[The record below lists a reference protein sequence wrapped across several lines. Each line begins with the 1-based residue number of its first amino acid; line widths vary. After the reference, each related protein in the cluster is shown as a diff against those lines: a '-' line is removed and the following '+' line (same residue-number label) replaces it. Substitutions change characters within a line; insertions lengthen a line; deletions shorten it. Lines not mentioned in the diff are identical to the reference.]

1 LYNIH
6 SYKMKNIFKQT
17 ILCIGL
23 ISLPFSQEI
32 PNEFLEFQVQKLLT
46 DAGKNW
52 ETNTLF
58 GLPRFQSISK
68 TNIENSIKFDS
79 LNIRTRTGIFT
90 KNGAIA
96 IYGFGQFS
104 FKKHYYAYIYP
115 RIVNDPDAF
124 VRYSGI
130 PRDITRGGFNSGE
143 TDLSGMGFQND
154 WLTLQLGRGRE
165 SWSAGNEIQL
175 ALSENSPAYDYGLLG
190 LDFGK
195 LRVKYIHGFLESTE
209 NDINRYIT
217 ARGIEWTN
225 KKSLV
230 IGLSETVIYS
240 GEDRPLDIGYI
251 NPISTHLEIELND
264 RLNTLGTGSA
274 NGVWQIS
281 GDWLIN
287 RKLRISANYL
297 FDEFVLDQVEF
308 DNGKEHGKAYSGRI
322 SYTPIMTET
331 SLLTTYFSLLTVGT
345 PTFRHGNGMNNFV
358 QRNKPLGWQ
367 HGSDGQ
373 EIKFGLNYFNRT
385 NLIAQ
390 FEAGQRNNGEES
402 ITSDPYDPYADYLA
416 GPFPSGNVEES
427 LFITSKLQW
436 WWKPNIQISGS
447 VEWDNNG
454 SLQSLFGIN
463 IYFPR
468 DFTL

>member
-1 LYNIH
+1 
-6 SYKMKNIFKQT
+6 MKNIFKQT

-23 ISLPFSQEI
+23 ISLAFSQEI
-32 PNEFLEFQVQKLLT
+32 PNEFLEFQVHKLLT
-46 DAGKNW
+46 DAGQNW
-52 ETNTLF
+52 GTNSSF
-58 GLPRFQSISK
+58 GLPRFQSVPK
-68 TNIENSIKFDS
+68 AKPENIIKSDS

-96 IYGFGQFS
+96 FYGFGHFS
-104 FKKHYYAYIYP
+104 FKKHFYGYLYP
-115 RIVNDPDAF
+115 RIVNDPDTF
-124 VRYSGI
+124 IRYSGV

-143 TDLSGMGFQND
+143 TDLSGIGFQND

-165 SWSAGNEIQL
+165 SWGAGNEIQL
-175 ALSENSPAYDYGLLG
+175 ALSENSPAYDYGMLG
-190 LDFGK
+190 LDFGR
-195 LRVKYIHGFLESTE
+195 LRAKYIHGFLESTE

-225 KKSLV
+225 RKSLV

-274 NGVWQIS
+274 NAVWQIS

-287 RKLRISANYL
+287 QKLRISANYL
-297 FDEFVLDQVEF
+297 FDEFVLDKIEF

-322 SYTPIMTET
+322 SYTPIMSET
-331 SLLTTYFSLLTVGT
+331 TLLTTYFSLLTVGT
-345 PTFRHGNGMNNFV
+345 PTFRHGNGYNNFV

-367 HGSDGQ
+367 YGSDGQ
-373 EIKFGLNYFNRT
+373 EFKLGLNYFNRT

-390 FEAGQRNNGEES
+390 FEFGQRKTGEES
-402 ITSDPYDPYADYLA
+402 ITSRPYDPYADYLA
-416 GPFPSGNVEES
+416 GPFPSGIVEES

-436 WWKPNIQISGS
+436 WWRPSIQLNGG
-447 VEWDNNG
+447 VDWDDNG
-454 SLQSLFGIN
+454 SLQSFIGIN

-468 DFTL
+468 DFTF

>member
-1 LYNIH
+1 
-6 SYKMKNIFKQT
+6 MKKIFKQT
-17 ILCIGL
+17 ILFIGL
-23 ISLPFSQEI
+23 ISLAFSQEI

-46 DAGKNW
+46 DAGQNW
-52 ETNTLF
+52 KKNTLF
-58 GLPRFQSISK
+58 GLPRYQSGSK
-68 TNIENSIKFDS
+68 TNIENSIKSDS

-90 KNGAIA
+90 KNGAMA
-96 IYGFGQFS
+96 LYGFGHFS
-104 FKKHYYAYIYP
+104 FKKHYYGYLYP
-115 RIVNDPDAF
+115 RIVNDSLAF
-124 VRYSGI
+124 IRYSGV

-143 TDLSGMGFQND
+143 TDLSGIGFQND

-165 SWSAGNEIQL
+165 SWGAGNEIQL
-175 ALSENSPAYDYGLLG
+175 ALSENSPAYDYGMLG

-209 NDINRYIT
+209 IDINRYIT

-225 KKSLV
+225 RESLV

-240 GEDRPLDIGYI
+240 GEDRPLDIGYL

-264 RLNTLGTGSA
+264 RLNILGDGSA

-287 RKLRISANYL
+287 QKLRISGNYL
-297 FDEFVLDQVEF
+297 FDEFVLDKIQFEE
-308 DNGKEHGKAYSGRI
+308 GKENGKAYSGRI
-322 SYTPIMTET
+322 SYTHIISGT

-345 PTFRHGNGMNNFV
+345 PTFRHGNGFNNFV

-367 HGSDGQ
+367 FGSDGQ
-373 EIKFGLNYFNRT
+373 ELKLGLNYFNGT

-390 FEAGQRNNGEES
+390 LEFGQRKTGAES
-402 ITSDPYDPYADYLA
+402 ITSRSYDPYADYLA
-416 GPFPSGNVEES
+416 GPFPSGNVKES
-427 LFITSKLQW
+427 LFIISKLQW
-436 WWKPNIQISGS
+436 WWRPNIQINGGI
-447 VEWDNNG
+447 EWDNNG
-454 SLQSLFGIN
+454 SLESFSGIN

-468 DFTL
+468 NFTL

>member
-1 LYNIH
+1 
-6 SYKMKNIFKQT
+6 MKRIFKQL
-17 ILCIGL
+17 ILSLGF
-23 ISLPFSQEI
+23 ISLGLSQEI
-32 PNEFLEFQVQKLLT
+32 PNEFQEFQVQKLLT
-46 DAGKNW
+46 DAGQNW

-58 GLPRFQSISK
+58 GLPRFQSVSK
-68 TNIENSIKFDS
+68 AKPENIIKSDS

-90 KNGAIA
+90 KNGATA
-96 IYGFGQFS
+96 LYGFGHFS
-104 FKKHYYAYIYP
+104 FRKHYYGYLYP

-124 VRYSGI
+124 IRYSGV

-143 TDLSGMGFQND
+143 TDLSGIGFQND

-165 SWSAGNEIQL
+165 SWGAGNEIQL

-190 LDFGK
+190 LDFGR

-225 KKSLV
+225 RKSLV

-240 GEDRPLDIGYI
+240 GEDRPLDIGYL

-264 RLNTLGTGSA
+264 RLNILGDGSA
-274 NGVWQIS
+274 NGVWQVS

-287 RKLRISANYL
+287 QKLRISGNYL
-297 FDEFVLDQVEF
+297 FDEFVLDQVEI

-322 SYTPIMTET
+322 SYTPIMTGT
-331 SLLTTYFSLLTVGT
+331 SLLTTYFSLLAIGT
-345 PTFRHGNGMNNFV
+345 PTFRHGNGFNNFV

-367 HGSDGQ
+367 YGSDGQ
-373 EIKFGLNYFNRT
+373 EVKLGFNYFNRT
-385 NLIAQ
+385 NLMAQ
-390 FEAGQRNNGEES
+390 LEVGQRKTGEES
-402 ITSDPYDPYADYLA
+402 ITSRSYDPYADYLA
-416 GPFPSGNVEES
+416 GPFPSGNNVKKS

-436 WWKPNIQISGS
+436 WWKPTIQISGS
-447 VEWDNNG
+447 VEWGNNG
-454 SLQSLFGIN
+454 SLQSFFGIN

>member
-1 LYNIH
+1 
-6 SYKMKNIFKQT
+6 MKRIFKQL
-17 ILCIGL
+17 ILSLGF
-23 ISLPFSQEI
+23 ISLAFSQEI
-32 PNEFLEFQVQKLLT
+32 PNEFLEFQVHKLLT
-46 DAGKNW
+46 DAGENW
-52 ETNTLF
+52 ATNTTF
-58 GLPRFQSISK
+58 GLPRFQSNSK

-90 KNGAIA
+90 KNGAMA
-96 IYGFGQFS
+96 LYGFGHFS
-104 FKKHYYAYIYP
+104 FKKHYYGYLYP

-124 VRYSGI
+124 VRYSGVS
-130 PRDITRGGFNSGE
+130 RDITRGGFNSGE
-143 TDLSGMGFQND
+143 TDLSGIGFQND

-175 ALSENSPAYDYGLLG
+175 ALSENSPAYDYGMLG

-209 NDINRYIT
+209 IDINRYIT

-225 KKSLV
+225 RKSLV

-240 GEDRPLDIGYI
+240 GEDRPLDIGYM
-251 NPISTHLEIELND
+251 NPISTHLEIELNE
-264 RLNTLGTGSA
+264 RLNTSGANNA

-287 RKLRISANYL
+287 KKLRISANYL
-297 FDEFVLDQVEF
+297 FDEFVLDKIEF

-331 SLLTTYFSLLTVGT
+331 SLLTTYASLLTVGT

-358 QRNKPLGWQ
+358 QRSKPLGWQ

-373 EIKFGLNYFNRT
+373 ELKLGLNYFNRT

-390 FEAGQRNNGEES
+390 FEVGQRAIGEESITS

-416 GPFPSGNVEES
+416 GRFPSGSVKKS

-436 WWKPNIQISGS
+436 WWKPNIQISGGIDW
-447 VEWDNNG
+447 ENDG
-454 SLQSLFGIN
+454 SLQSFFGIN

>member
-1 LYNIH
+1 
-6 SYKMKNIFKQT
+6 MKRIFKQL
-17 ILCIGL
+17 ILSLGF
-23 ISLPFSQEI
+23 ISLVFSQDI

-46 DAGKNW
+46 DAGQNW
-52 ETNTLF
+52 ETNTSF

-79 LNIRTRTGIFT
+79 LNIHTRTGIFT
-90 KNGAIA
+90 QNGAITL
-96 IYGFGQFS
+96 YGFGHFS
-104 FKKHYYAYIYP
+104 FNKHYYGYLYP

-124 VRYSGI
+124 IRYSGV

-143 TDLSGMGFQND
+143 TDLSGIGFQND

-165 SWSAGNEIQL
+165 SWGAGNEIQL

-190 LDFGK
+190 LDFGR

-217 ARGIEWTN
+217 ARCIEWTN
-225 KKSLV
+225 RESLI

-251 NPISTHLEIELND
+251 NPISTHLEIELNE
-264 RLNTLGTGSA
+264 RLNTLGNGNA

-287 RKLRISANYL
+287 QKLRISGNYL

-322 SYTPIMTET
+322 SYTPIITET

-345 PTFRHGNGMNNFV
+345 PTFRHGNGFNNFV

-367 HGSDGQ
+367 YGSDGQ
-373 EIKFGLNYFNRT
+373 EVNLGLNYFNRK
-385 NLIAQ
+385 NFMAQ
-390 FEAGQRNNGEES
+390 LEAGQRKTGEES
-402 ITSDPYDPYADYLA
+402 ITSRSYDPYADYLA
-416 GPFPSGNVEES
+416 GPFPSGNNVKES

-436 WWKPNIQISGS
+436 WWKPNIQISGG